1 VIADGSDINLPT
13 HAPIRTA
20 PYPSNGTIYS
30 RSSDRGTVTSPGD
43 AAPDAIIPVLAPS
56 DSKGRP
62 LGVLKAAGVYA
73 ASSAVANGMRFLL
86 LPLLARSLSQAEFGN
101 YTVAITIVGFGTML
115 STAGQDAAAAR
126 AWYDCPGVAE
136 FRRVVSRSLLTISFL
151 NAIWLAM
158 VVAFGSS
165 AVARFFPASGVGLSR
180 LMPYIASVVF
190 FFPFASVGTT
200 ALQSQ
205 MRPLAFGAVQ
215 VFRAAFVLVVVAV
228 AAWMGTTSAPLVLMA
243 ETVALAVGGIGAVV
257 AALSVRRPNE
267 NLAAETARSVTTVSR
282 AFAYGLPM
290 VPAGISNW
298 AMAVSDRLVL
308 ARFVS
313 PAAIAIYGL
322 GYSLPMLFGFLL
334 TAANTAYVPHF
345 FGYAVKDA
353 EHGTQLNKDSE
364 LYALTFGWLA
374 LSVALLAPEL
384 ARLAGGTSYA
394 GSAPITRI
402 VVFALYLQGFYLL
415 ASLPLYQKH
424 RTAYLP
430 VVAALAAA
438 TNVVLNLILVPRYGI
453 IAAAWDTLVA
463 YSVLAGF
470 VGLASRRLYPGRP
483 INWLTVSLAS
493 GFGVLILLGSSLSAP
508 LRAGFIAGAGLLV
521 LIRCKSLVKNQ
532 TKDSWLT

>member
-1 VIADGSDINLPT
+1 M
-13 HAPIRTA
+13 
-20 PYPSNGTIYS
+20 
-30 RSSDRGTVTSPGD
+30 
-43 AAPDAIIPVLAPS
+43 
-56 DSKGRP
+56 
-62 LGVLKAAGVYA
+62 LKAAGVYA

-86 LPLLARSLSQAEFGN
+86 LPLLARSLPQAEFGN

-126 AWYDCPGVAE
+126 AWYDCRDVSV
-136 FRRVVSRSLLTISFL
+136 FRRVVSRSLLMITLI
-151 NAIWLAM
+151 NAIWLTAM
-158 VVAFGSS
+158 VVLGSA

-180 LMPYIASVVF
+180 LMPYVALVVF

-205 MRPLAFGAVQ
+205 MRPFAFGAVQ

-228 AAWMGTTSAPLVLMA
+228 AAWMRTTSAPLVLMA
-243 ETVALAVGGIGAVV
+243 ETVALAVGGLG
-257 AALSVRRPNE
+257 SVLASLTFKQPNE
-267 NLAAETARSVTTVSR
+267 NVAAETPRSVTSVSR
-282 AFAYGLPM
+282 AFAYGVPM
-290 VPAGISNW
+290 IPAAISNW

-308 ARFVS
+308 AKFVA

-322 GYSLPMLFGFLL
+322 GYSLPMLFGFIL

-345 FGYAVKDA
+345 FGYAVKDS

-374 LSVALLAPEL
+374 MSVALLAPEL

-424 RTAYLP
+424 RTTYLP

-438 TNVVLNLILVPRYGI
+438 TNVSLNLFLVPRYGI

-463 YSVLAGF
+463 YGVLAGL
-470 VGLASRRLYPGRP
+470 VALASRPLYPGRP
-483 INWLTVSLAS
+483 INWLTVALAS
-493 GFGVLILLGSSLSAP
+493 GFGVVILLGSGLGAP
-508 LRAGFIAGAGLLV
+508 WRIAFIAGVGLLV
-521 LIRCKSLVKNQ
+521 LIRCKSLVK
-532 TKDSWLT
+532 KPD

>member
-1 VIADGSDINLPT
+1 M
-13 HAPIRTA
+13 
-20 PYPSNGTIYS
+20 
-30 RSSDRGTVTSPGD
+30 TSPAD
-43 AAPDAIIPVLAPS
+43 PAADAIIETSQPAETIGPQ
-56 DSKGRP
+56 

-86 LPLLARSLSQAEFGN
+86 LPLLARSLSQAEFGE

-126 AWYDCPGVAE
+126 AWFDCASVAV
-136 FRRVVSRSLLTISFL
+136 FRRVVSRLLLMMSVI
-151 NAIWLAM
+151 NAIWLIA
-158 VVAFGSS
+158 VVALGSA

-180 LMPYIASVVF
+180 LMPYVGVVVF

-228 AAWMGTTSAPLVLMA
+228 AAWIGKASAPLVLIA
-243 ETVALAVGGIGAVV
+243 ESIALAVGGIGAVL
-257 AALSVRRPNE
+257 AALSVRQPNE
-267 NLAAETARSVTTVSR
+267 NVATETARSVTSVRR
-282 AFAYGLPM
+282 AIAYGLPM
-290 VPAGISNW
+290 IPAGISNW

-308 ARFVS
+308 ARFVA

-334 TAANTAYVPHF
+334 TAGNTAYVPHF
-345 FGYAVKDA
+345 FRYAVED
-353 EHGTQLNKDSE
+353 ERRGTQLEKDSE

-374 LSVALLAPEL
+374 LSIALLAPEL
-384 ARLAGGTSYA
+384 AQLAGGASYA
-394 GSAPITRI
+394 ASAPITRI
-402 VVFALYLQGFYLL
+402 VVFALYVQGFYLL

-430 VVAALAAA
+430 VAAALAAA
-438 TNVVLNLILVPRYGI
+438 TNVSLNLILVPRFGI

-463 YSVLAGF
+463 YGVLAAF
-470 VGLASRRLYPGRP
+470 VALASRRLYPGRP
-483 INWLTVSLAS
+483 VRWLTALLALA
-493 GFGVLILLGSSLSAP
+493 FGILILFGSGLGVP
-508 LRAGFIAGAGLLV
+508 LRAALIAGAALLV
-521 LIRCKSLVKNQ
+521 LVRCKSLVKNHTQ
-532 TKDSWLT
+532 YLWLT